1 MRGARRQAP
10 CVHDRVGSSGNAGYL
25 EMAQHYGMAVLPARP
40 RKPKDKAKVETR
52 VLVAQR

>member
-1 MRGARRQAP
+1 
-10 CVHDRVGSSGNAGYL
+10 
-25 EMAQHYGMAVLPARP
+25 MAQHYGMAVLPARP